1 MIQLQALNY
10 IISKKDADFLT
21 LYDEKFY
28 FNYAEEYKYIRNH
41 FSKFKSIPD
50 ISTMLDKFPD
60 FSPMEITESTNYL
73 STRLYE
79 EYVYNESVTII
90 NNSSKLFSQDA
101 VKAKEAIVTKLQS
114 LEPPKRSYGVDIIK
128 DAKKR
133 YDILIDKQANKD
145 DYIFST
151 GLDELD
157 MLLGGIRREEELIVI
172 YARTNNAKTWIAEKL
187 AVSVWEQNYNV
198 GFFSPEMSDTE
209 IGYRFDTLFKNFDN
223 HGITGGIAGF
233 NTDSYKKYI
242 NTLIKKDR
250 PIFNV
255 TTPLDFP
262 DKRVTITEV
271 RKWIDENNLKMI
283 VIDGLQYMTNERS
296 GERKTT
302 PENLTEIAEDLMLIS
317 MEKKIPV
324 IVVLQANRMGARDS
338 SGEVSN
344 EAPEI
349 DTIRGSDGISHN
361 ATRTISVFK
370 AKDIIK
376 LYISKNRYGE
386 KGQHLYYQYDI
397 NNGKFTYVAN
407 PKDGLAIDTG
417 LDDTRDEFK
426 DSTDIF

>member
-10 IISKKDADFLT
+10 IIAKKDTDFLT

-28 FNYAEEYKYIRNH
+28 FNYTDEYKYIRKH
-41 FSKFKSIPD
+41 FDKFKSVPD

-60 FSPMEITESTNYL
+60 FSPMEVTESTNYL

-90 NNSSKLFSQDA
+90 NNSSKMFSQDA

-151 GLDELD
+151 GLNELD

-187 AVSVWEQNYNV
+187 AVSVWEQGHNV

-250 PIFNV
+250 PLFNV

-262 DKRVTITEV
+262 DKRVTVTEI

-296 GERKTT
+296 NGRKTT
-302 PENLTEIAEDLMLIS
+302 PENLTEIAEDLVLIS

-407 PKDGLAIDTG
+407 PKDGLAIDTE
-417 LDDTRDEFK
+417 LEDARSEFN
-426 DSTDIF
+426 DSTDVF